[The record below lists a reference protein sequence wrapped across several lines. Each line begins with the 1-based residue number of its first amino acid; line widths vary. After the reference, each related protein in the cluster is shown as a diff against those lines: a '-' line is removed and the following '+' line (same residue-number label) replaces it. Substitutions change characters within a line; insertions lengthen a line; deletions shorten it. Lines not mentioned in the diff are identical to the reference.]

1 MAKGRIFALGDC
13 VKVLDAMRF
22 TKDIYPAEAMVEVVV
37 ANLRALKRC
46 KEVKKGCRGCSPESV
61 HRYCLVACGGWV
73 VIVF

>member
-46 KEVKKGCRGCSPESV
+46 EVKRVQGV
-61 HRYCLVACGGWV
+61 
-73 VIVF
+73 

>member
-46 KEVKKGCRGCSPESV
+46 KEVKKGAGGVALEKVCIGIAV
-61 HRYCLVACGGWV
+61 LLVAVG
-73 VIVF
+73 

>member
-46 KEVKKGCRGCSPESV
+46 KEVKRVGVATEKVCIGIAV
-61 HRYCLVACGGWV
+61 LLVV
-73 VIVF
+73 VG